1 MSLVTDSIE
10 RLVPYQ
16 AGKPIE
22 ELAREL
28 GVDNPIKLASNE
40 NPLGPSPRALRAA
53 KEALSEVHRYPDGAG
68 YALRKALAERH
79 GVPLE
84 EVLHGHGSNEL
95 IELIMRTFT
104 THEHHV
110 VFGTPAFAMYPVTAM
125 AHGVEFTAVATR
137 DYQHD
142 LTGMLEAVRPN
153 TRLVI
158 IDNPNNPTGT
168 YVGREAV
175 ERFLRE
181 VPAQVIVVM
190 DEAYFEYA
198 DAPDY
203 PDCLKLRQLRE
214 RLIVLRTFSKIYG
227 LAGFRVGYAIGP
239 ARLLG
244 YVNRLRAPFNVGIV
258 GQRAARAALT
268 DEVHVEKS
276 HRLNL
281 NERRRLTRE
290 LGKMNVQVT
299 PSQANFVFCNFARPA
314 QEIYE
319 TMLRRGVI
327 LRPFAKL
334 PSALR
339 ITVGTEEENTRMLQA
354 LGEVLS

>member
-1 MSLVTDSIE
+1 
-10 RLVPYQ
+10 
-16 AGKPIE
+16 
-22 ELAREL
+22 
-28 GVDNPIKLASNE
+28 
-40 NPLGPSPRALRAA
+40 
-53 KEALSEVHRYPDGAG
+53 
-68 YALRKALAERH
+68 
-79 GVPLE
+79 
-84 EVLHGHGSNEL
+84 
-95 IELIMRTFT
+95 MRTFT
-104 THEHHV
+104 TRDHHV

-142 LTGMLEAVRPN
+142 LEGMLEAVRPN

-168 YVGREAV
+168 YVGRETV
-175 ERFLRE
+175 ERFLRQLPPE
-181 VPAQVIVVM
+181 VIVVM

-203 PDCLKLRQLRE
+203 PDCLKLRELRE
-214 RLIVLRTFSKIYG
+214 RLIVIRTFSKIYG

-239 ARLLG
+239 ARLLN

-258 GQRAARAALT
+258 GQRAALAALT
-268 DEVHVEKS
+268 DEEHVQRS
-276 HRLNL
+276 RHLNL
-281 NERRRLTRE
+281 EERKRLTRE
-290 LGKMNVQVT
+290 LGDLGVQVT

-314 QEIYE
+314 QQIYDA
-319 TMLRRGVI
+319 MLRRGVI
-327 LRPFAKL
+327 LRPFPKL

-339 ITVGTEEENTRMLQA
+339 ITAGTEKENTRMLQA